1 MNPIKMILHPTDFSK
16 HSQYALGVV
25 CALARDQDARLLI
38 LHVVP
43 SAAPVT
49 GGGDVAALR
58 RAECG
63 QQDLKSYREEMLN
76 KLQHLP
82 LPGLKARVERLLKEG
97 DAAKVI
103 LSTAQDSS
111 CDLIVMGTYGKTGQ
125 ARQLMGSVAEEVM
138 QKASCPVL
146 TVKVPLI
153 EPRPTEQLAP
163 EEAGVIL

>member
-1 MNPIKMILHPTDFSK
+1 MNPMKTILHPTDFSK
-16 HSQYALGVV
+16 HSQYALGIV
-25 CALARDQDARLLI
+25 CALARDQDARLIL

-43 SAAPVT
+43 SDAPVT

-58 RAECG
+58 RAECS
-63 QQDLKSYREEMLN
+63 QQDLKSYREEMRD

-82 LPGLKARVERLLKEG
+82 LPGLKARVEHILKEG
-97 DAAKVI
+97 EAAKVI

-146 TVKVPLI
+146 TVKVPLV
-153 EPRPTEQLAP
+153 EPRSTEQSSP
-163 EEAGVIL
+163 EEVGVIL